1 MPIRLSKPDIHD
13 GLTVHAVKRIFHA
26 KTSMGTIT
34 TNEYIAT
41 IYSRKNYPRK
51 IAFGPDHPAL
61 TKRELK
67 RILQLMEM
75 V

>member
-13 GLTVHAVKRIFHA
+13 DLHVHAIKRISH
-26 KTSMGTIT
+26 KPTSHGNMIIK
-34 TNEYIAT
+34 EYIAT

-67 RILQLMEM
+67 RVLQLMEM